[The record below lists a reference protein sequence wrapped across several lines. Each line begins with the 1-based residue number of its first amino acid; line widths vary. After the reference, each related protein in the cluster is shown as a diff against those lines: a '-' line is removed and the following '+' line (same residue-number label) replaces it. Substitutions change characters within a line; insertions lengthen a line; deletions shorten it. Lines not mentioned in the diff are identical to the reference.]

1 MSAITIII
9 PRAETIISI
18 APGKPAAIVKPAVAP
33 ADPHRFAD
41 AMETAFTGLVFT
53 GAALF
58 AAGLLHIAAPS
69 CTARL
74 IGLDALYALA
84 ALTGAITLVAMAR
97 GFAGR

>member
-18 APGKPAAIVKPAVAP
+18 APGKPATIVKPAVATT
-33 ADPHRFAD
+33 DPHRFAD

-58 AAGLLHIAAPS
+58 AAGLLHIALPS

-74 IGLDALYALA
+74 IGLDGLYALA
-84 ALTGAITLVAMAR
+84 VATGVWTLAALAR
-97 GFAGR
+97 GFFGK